1 MNQEEKEK
9 YCKTK
14 DDKMIYYENKC
25 MKVLSNT
32 DCIKSSNKA
41 NKLFHQVPDQMTKFT
56 SCRDM
61 NKMEKEKVC
70 KQNNMFWNGTDCL
83 NLLKKPIVILKKSY
97 PIVLL

>member
-1 MNQEEKEK
+1 
-9 YCKTK
+9 
-14 DDKMIYYENKC
+14 

-61 NKMEKEKVC
+61 NKMEKEKYVNKIIC
-70 KQNNMFWNGTDCL
+70 FGMEQIVL
-83 NLLKKPIVILKKSY
+83 NLLKNQLLLLKKSY
-97 PIVLL
+97 YSITLDLKVNDFLMCR